1 MRQVAML
8 FAHLSSQRAPACT
21 YSRVALRAGQGT
33 NNAVY
38 RYDRNAK
45 GCWSMIFHDLQIE
58 SPAAVNSCGNQAN
71 ILPTHKFPYW
81 RLLGSH
87 GSYRLLITGIEVMI
101 RKHICGWFS
110 HPLPCSPWQLGH
122 HGNQASISPSCR
134 LKTTLQVW
142 PQCKRMFSRGNQA
155 NIPSTRRLKT
165 TLRFW
170 NRRVVSCEIC
180 VLVSHEIL
188 MMLFFK
194 ITHFLSHK
202 LHFIISTF
210 YNFPKTRP
218 SDPNMIWSRNA
229 GSYLNNFLCNSIYYM
244 FC

>member
-122 HGNQASISPSCR
+122 HGNQASIASYC
-134 LKTTLQVW
+134 
-142 PQCKRMFSRGNQA
+142 
-155 NIPSTRRLKT
+155 RLKT
-165 TLRFW
+165 TLRFVIEGW
-170 NRRVVSCEIC
+170 F
-180 VLVSHEIL
+180 LV
-188 MMLFFK
+188 
-194 ITHFLSHK
+194 K
-202 LHFIISTF
+202 LHVLISLAHACV
-210 YNFPKTRP
+210 NLA
-218 SDPNMIWSRNA
+218 D
-229 GSYLNNFLCNSIYYM
+229 LLLCLLTW
-244 FC
+244 